1 MDKAFETPIP
11 ISEGAAKIGVSLWL
25 LFGVAFLSNAFG
37 GAISTLM
44 SVYLPEVVNDL
55 AGSSLLEKLSDISA
69 YINALYL
76 LGWTLGGFTWGLI
89 SDRIGRVIS
98 FNISIA
104 LLGVSTLFISF
115 ASSWETVVLF
125 RLLSGFCTGGILV
138 ITNTYLS
145 EVWPVKTRSIFI
157 GFLSIGFP
165 VGIVTAGMTNFLFHD
180 WRAGFSIGILPLVIL
195 VISMILIRE
204 IKQRSEEE
212 KQGKLILS
220 LRTVFNDNHQN
231 LIRGSIIFGSM
242 LIGLWAIFS
251 WLPTWVQSLLVDSD
265 GQQER
270 SLCMI
275 LLGLGGL
282 TGGFFSG
289 WISRSVGLRKTML
302 ICFTGCL
309 IASIVLFGTNRLFSW
324 IIYLE
329 TAVLAIFFGISQGS
343 LATYIPQLFP
353 SSIRG
358 TSTGFC
364 YNTGRVFTTIAVFFV
379 GTLVTFFGGYSQT
392 LLAFSGIFLLGLI
405 AIYFSSDLKIKT

>member
-1 MDKAFETPIP
+1 MPE
-11 ISEGAAKIGVSLWL
+11 AADRINTSLWL
-25 LFGVAFLSNAFG
+25 LFAITFFSNAFG

-44 SVYLPEVVNDL
+44 SVYLPEVVNEL
-55 AGSSLLEKLSDISA
+55 VESNLLGTLGDISA

-76 LGWTLGGFTWGLI
+76 LGWTLGGFLWGLI
-89 SDRIGRVIS
+89 SDHIGRLLSFHIS
-98 FNISIA
+98 LA
-104 LLGVSTLFISF
+104 VLGVSTLAISF
-115 ASSWETVVLF
+115 VTSWEMVVFF
-125 RLLSGFCTGGILV
+125 RLLSGFATGGILV

-145 EVWPVKTRSIFI
+145 EVWPAKTRSIFI

-165 VGIVTAGMTNFLFHD
+165 VGIITAGMINFLFHD
-180 WRAGFSIGILPLVIL
+180 WRTGFYIGVFPLATAL
-195 VISMILIRE
+195 VSMMVNRE
-204 IKQRSEEE
+204 VSTTLRF
-212 KQGKLILS
+212 S
-220 LRTVFNDNHQN
+220 LKTTFNDNHQN
-231 LIRGSIIFGSM
+231 LLRGSLIFGSM

-251 WLPTWVQSLLVDSD
+251 WLPTWVQTLLVDSD

-270 SLCMI
+270 SFCMM

-302 ICFTGCL
+302 ICFAGCL
-309 IASIVLFGTNRLFSW
+309 VTSLILFGTNHSFSE

-364 YNTGRVFTTIAVFFV
+364 YNTGRIFTTAAVFFV
-379 GTLVTFFGGYSQT
+379 GTLVTMFGGYSQT
-392 LLAFSGIFLLGLI
+392 LLVFSSIFLLGLI
-405 AIYFSSDLKIKT
+405 AIYLSSDLKIKT

>member
-1 MDKAFETPIP
+1 MTETADRIN
-11 ISEGAAKIGVSLWL
+11 ISLWL
-25 LFGVAFLSNAFG
+25 LFVVTFFSNAFG

-44 SVYLPEVVNDL
+44 SVYLPEVVNEL
-55 AGSSLLEKLSDISA
+55 VESNQLEQLGDISA

-76 LGWTLGGFTWGLI
+76 LGWTLGGFLWGLI
-89 SDRIGRVIS
+89 SDRIGRLLSFHISFALLGASTLVIS
-98 FNISIA
+98 F
-104 LLGVSTLFISF
+104 V
-115 ASSWETVVLF
+115 SSWEMVVLF

-165 VGIVTAGMTNFLFHD
+165 VGIVTAGMINFLFHD
-180 WRAGFSIGILPLVIL
+180 WRTGFGIGLFPLVIAFFSIM
-195 VISMILIRE
+195 VIKE
-204 IKQRSEEE
+204 IKREDEIVN
-212 KQGKLILS
+212 KNTLLLS
-220 LRTVFNDNHQN
+220 LRTTFNDNHQN
-231 LIRGSIIFGSM
+231 LIKGSIIFGSM

-251 WLPTWVQSLLVDSD
+251 WLPTWVQSLLIDSD

-270 SLCMI
+270 SLCMM

-289 WISRSVGLRKTML
+289 WISGSIGLRKTML

-309 IASIVLFGTNRLFSW
+309 VTSLILFGTNHSFSD

-353 SSIRG
+353 SFIRG

-364 YNTGRVFTTIAVFFV
+364 YNTGRVFTTAAVFFV
-379 GTLVTFFGGYSQT
+379 GMLVTFFGGYSET
-392 LLAFSGIFLLGLI
+392 LLAFSGIFLIGLI
-405 AIYFSSDLKIKT
+405 TIYFSSDLKIKT